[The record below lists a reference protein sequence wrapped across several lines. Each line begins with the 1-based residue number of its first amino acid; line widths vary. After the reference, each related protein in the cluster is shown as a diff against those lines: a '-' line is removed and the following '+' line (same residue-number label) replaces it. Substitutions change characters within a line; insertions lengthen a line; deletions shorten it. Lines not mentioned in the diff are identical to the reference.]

1 MTTRPQN
8 NYLVETIE
16 PINVLLVGFDK
27 RLYQSIEAR
36 LIQWACHVYSKFPA
50 NSSPSFTYI
59 IQKDRPRDIAKNL
72 SLAASNKAKFIY
84 LNSKK
89 NLIVKKLIE
98 KEILKRKLDIHYT
111 VYQYTDSLDGLLSL
125 VFGKEADLEAIQK
138 IRQLSE
144 RKAKVDRFSLKLT
157 APIFLIFALV
167 IIPLA
172 FMVSTYLSFNF
183 ASENFKSALTHY
195 KSGNLIEAKKEMSA
209 ANKLFAITNKQFSL
223 VLPVVGL
230 ISKQE
235 KKPLADLLDTALYM
249 SKIGSDAIFVTQLT
263 QSISQSIISSRTSVQ
278 LSEIENLQAEIKQ
291 LDENLAVLISQLTI
305 MRQSS
310 TRIYRL
316 FNLRQ
321 QLETGYQM
329 VERFGNLL
337 AFSSQLTKLLPE
349 TLGYSSPKTYL
360 LLFQNNSELRPAGG
374 FIGSFGWMTFNKG
387 RLIEF
392 KIEDVYTADG
402 QLKGH
407 VDPPVPLS
415 KYLKSEHWYLRDS
428 NFDPDFAV
436 SAKQAEWFLKKEMN
450 LSFDGVAA
458 FDLDS
463 VAEVLKGMGGVY
475 LTDYQ
480 TEVTSEN
487 LFLKAQTFSESSFFP
502 GSTQKRDFLGNLG
515 RAIFVKL
522 TSQAMPWENLL
533 TGLKKSLDEKHLQIY
548 FHNPDMQ
555 AVMEEANWAGRIA
568 GSSCLQTNC
577 LSDYLLLNEANLGV
591 NKANFWIERKLTL
604 SITRQD
610 NMLIHELAADFTNLA
625 EQTFPTGDYF
635 VYIRIILPN
644 NISDIEVL
652 DSGKKIPEGDLLI
665 ENYQDKKS
673 IGFPLRVHAREDKKL
688 ELKYSLP
695 VSSNAVDL
703 ELFVQKQAGVK
714 SYPMAITYKSNQTVN
729 KNLQLDKDQLAT
741 FAL

>member
-1 MTTRPQN
+1 MTTHPQN

-27 RLYQSIEAR
+27 LLYQSIEAR
-36 LIQWACHVYSKFPA
+36 LIQWACHVYSKIPSH
-50 NSSPSFTYI
+50 SSPSFAYI
-59 IQKDRPRDIAKNL
+59 LQKDHPRDIAKNL
-72 SLAASNKAKFIY
+72 SLAASYKAKFVY
-84 LNSKK
+84 LNTKK
-89 NLIVKKLIE
+89 NLIVGKLIE
-98 KEILKRKLDIHYT
+98 KEILKRKLVINYN
-111 VYQYTDSLDGLLSL
+111 VYQYTDSLDSLLSL
-125 VFGKEADLEAIQK
+125 VFGKGVDLEKIQK
-138 IRQLSE
+138 IPQLSE
-144 RKAKVDRFSLKLT
+144 RKAKVNRFS
-157 APIFLIFALV
+157 IFALV

-172 FMVSTYLSFNF
+172 FVVTTCLSFYF

-195 KSGNLIEAKKEMSA
+195 KSGNLIEAKKDMSG
-209 ANKLFAITNKQFSL
+209 ANKLFTITKKQFSL

-235 KKPLADLLDTALYM
+235 KKALADLLDTALYM
-249 SKIGSDAIFVTQLT
+249 SKISSDAIFVAQLT
-263 QSISQSIISSRTSVQ
+263 QSISQSVISSRTSVQ
-278 LSEIENLQAEIKQ
+278 LSEIETLQAEVKR
-291 LDENLAVLISQLTI
+291 LDENLSVLLSQLTV
-305 MRQSS
+305 MRQSNA
-310 TRIYRL
+310 RIYRL

-329 VERFGNLL
+329 VEKFGSLL

-349 TLGYSSPKTYL
+349 TLGYTSPKTYL
-360 LLFQNNSELRPAGG
+360 LLFQNNSELRPTGG
-374 FIGSFGWMTFNKG
+374 FIGSFGWMTFSKG

-428 NFDPDFAV
+428 NFDPDFAL

-450 LSFDGVAA
+450 LSFDGVVA

-463 VAEVLKGMGGVY
+463 VSEILKGVGGVY

-480 TEVTSEN
+480 TEVTPEN

-522 TSQAMPWENLL
+522 TSQDLPWEKLL
-533 TGLKKSLDEKHLQIY
+533 AGVKKSLDEKHIQIY

-555 AVMEEANWAGRIA
+555 AAMEEANWAGRIA
-568 GSSCLQTNC
+568 GSSCLQVNC
-577 LSDYLLLNEANLGV
+577 LPDYLLLNEANLGV
-591 NKANFWIERKLTL
+591 NKANFWVERKLTL
-604 SITRQD
+604 GITRQD
-610 NMLIHELAADFTNLA
+610 NKLTHELAVDFRNLA
-625 EQTFPTGDYF
+625 EKTFPTGDYF
-635 VYIRIILPN
+635 VYIRILLPN
-644 NISDIEVL
+644 NVSDIEVL
-652 DSGKKIPEGDLLI
+652 ENGKKITEGDLII

-673 IGFPLRVHAREDKKL
+673 VGFPLKVDARDNKKL

-695 VSSNAVDL
+695 VNSNAVDL

-714 SYPMAITYKSNQTVN
+714 SYPLEVTYKSNQTVN
-729 KNLQLDKDQLAT
+729 KNLQLDKDQLVT
-741 FAL
+741 FTL